1 MFRPLFA
8 AAALTFCAATP
19 AFAGPPWISLETP
32 ANPYNETTRGAFA
45 LVRVYHHGDAA
56 FYPVSGKAE
65 GLINGVRQSVDL
77 QLVSTSI
84 PGVYAL
90 RYEPKK
96 EGAWLL
102 VISIGQKNSGEM
114 GQATMVVSVRN
125 GELSSA
131 QVPTKRSNGY
141 LVPDAVTPAQ
151 VDAMLRQQLAAEDSQ
166 HGSPASP
173 FALAGL
179 ALFPLGLLVT
189 MRRR

>member
-1 MFRPLFA
+1 
-8 AAALTFCAATP
+8 
-19 AFAGPPWISLETP
+19 
-32 ANPYNETTRGAFA
+32 
-45 LVRVYHHGDAA
+45 
-56 FYPVSGKAE
+56 
-65 GLINGVRQSVDL
+65 LINGVRQSVDL
-77 QLVSTSI
+77 QLASTSI

-114 GQATMVVSVRN
+114 GQATMVVAVRN
-125 GELSSA
+125 GEVGSA
-131 QVPTKRSNGY
+131 QVPTKQSNGY

-151 VDAMLRQQLAAEDSQ
+151 VDAMLRQQLAAENSQ

-173 FALAGL
+173 VALAGL

>member
-1 MFRPLFA
+1 
-8 AAALTFCAATP
+8 
-19 AFAGPPWISLETP
+19 
-32 ANPYNETTRGAFA
+32 
-45 LVRVYHHGDAA
+45 
-56 FYPVSGKAE
+56 VSGKAE

-151 VDAMLRQQLAAEDSQ
+151 VDAMLRQQLAEEDSQ
-166 HGSPASP
+166 HGSPL
-173 FALAGL
+173 ALAGL

>member
-8 AAALTFCAATP
+8 AAALTLFAATP
-19 AFAGPPWISLETP
+19 AFAGPPWISLEIP

-45 LVRVYHHGDAA
+45 LVRVYHHGDVAY
-56 FYPVSGKAE
+56 YPVSGKAE
-65 GLINGVRQSVDL
+65 GLVNGARQSVDL
-77 QLVSTSI
+77 NLVSTSI

-102 VISIGQKNSGEM
+102 VINLGQKSNGEM
-114 GQATMVVSVRN
+114 GQATMLVQITN
-125 GELSSA
+125 GEIGTA
-131 QVPTKRSNGY
+131 QVPTKMSKGY

-151 VDAMLRQQLAAEDSQ
+151 VDAMLRQQLAVDDSQ
-166 HGSPASP
+166 HDSPSSP
-173 FALAGL
+173 IALAGL

>member
-1 MFRPLFA
+1 MDPIEQPLPPEIW
-8 AAALTFCAATP
+8 AATP

-56 FYPVSGKAE
+56 YFPVSGTAE

-77 QLVSTSI
+77 QLASTSI

-102 VISIGQKNSGEM
+102 VIRTGQKNSGEM

-131 QVPTKRSNGY
+131 QVPTKQSTWFLMQSPPPRLMRCCGSSWPWKIRSTVHR
-141 LVPDAVTPAQ
+141 LHRLPSPD
-151 VDAMLRQQLAAEDSQ
+151 LRCFLS
-166 HGSPASP
+166 GCW
-173 FALAGL
+173 
-179 ALFPLGLLVT
+179 
-189 MRRR
+189 

>member
-8 AAALTFCAATP
+8 VAALSVLASTP
-19 AFAGPPWISLETP
+19 AFAGPPWISLEIP

-56 FYPVSGKAE
+56 YYPVTGRAE

-77 QLVSTSI
+77 KLVSTSI
-84 PGVYAL
+84 PGVYAV
-90 RYEPKK
+90 RYEPNK

-102 VISIGQKNSGEM
+102 VINIGEKDREM
-114 GQATMVVSVRN
+114 GQATMLVSVRN
-125 GELSSA
+125 GEVSSA
-131 QVPTKRSNGY
+131 QVPTRRNSGY

-151 VDAMLRQQLAAEDSQ
+151 IDAMLRQQLAAEDSN

-179 ALFPLGLLVT
+179 ALIPLGMLMTL
-189 MRRR
+189 RRR